1 MPQRRRCPHGF
12 SGLARRARDL
22 RLGLSTALLIAL
34 PPVGSGVAATPPH
47 DAAAAAIAGAFADE
61 EFCYVIP
68 PRPMA
73 GIFEPEAEFAT
84 ALAHDHILARDL
96 EPALRRA
103 VDYPMVTLAPSY
115 PFDAARMRVIEPNL
129 RSTLLPVLRLYADYW
144 AAARRAVIDGEATAF
159 AATTLDPLRRA
170 CAAAV
175 VLFVFSNQRGGIAA
189 AGYFSLLT
197 GRVLAS
203 TAPIE

>member
-1 MPQRRRCPHGF
+1 
-12 SGLARRARDL
+12 
-22 RLGLSTALLIAL
+22 
-34 PPVGSGVAATPPH
+34 
-47 DAAAAAIAGAFADE
+47 
-61 EFCYVIP
+61 
-68 PRPMA
+68 MA
-73 GIFEPEAEFAT
+73 GIFGPEAEFAT

-103 VDYPMVTLAPSY
+103 VGYPIVTLAPSY

-129 RSTLLPVLRLYADYW
+129 RSAVLPVLRLYADYW
-144 AAARRAVIDGEATAF
+144 AAARRAVVDGEATAF
-159 AATTLDPLRRA
+159 AATALDPLRRA

-189 AGYFSLLT
+189 AGYLSLLT

-203 TAPIE
+203 TSPID